1 VIKKFH
7 KIPLFVICLLA
18 LGLNSCKEKKKHS
31 LSVIKID
38 YYADHLGLGDYN
50 DCEMKFFDENGKVI
64 FDLTP
69 QLKYRGN
76 SSFQYAKKSF
86 TLKLDEP
93 KSFAGMDKN
102 IYWKLN
108 ADYIDKTFMRNKI
121 SYELFRSFSEG
132 NYAPK
137 VDYVVLYENENYKG
151 IYSIV
156 EGVDEYRLGLDLKD
170 PKAVLFKEPPLHF
183 PPNEHAKRYKNFAHY
198 SEVDVRY
205 ANYSQKAKK
214 KLIKRSYYNQRYPD
228 ISDSNKKNDI
238 HKLTEFIHNSS
249 DEDFKN
255 KIFTEYFSI
264 ENIIDWHLLLLI
276 TNNGDG
282 IKKNNYI
289 FKRDS
294 SSPYLYCPWD
304 FDHSFGREGDGE
316 PITEDICDVESHKLF
331 ERLVELNPD
340 GYIEK
345 LPKKFMKLYESGI
358 LSVENIHA
366 MIDKNAEKLRPEI
379 KANEALWPLN
389 EVGYFKGSDF
399 EKEVQ
404 LMKDWIEK
412 RIQKLRVSFAET
424 VGSFNCFGPAIEPVP
439 LAPQMVIHKPI
450 GSAIQVPDY

>member
-1 VIKKFH
+1 MIKKFH

-18 LGLNSCKEKKKHS
+18 LRLNSCKEKKKHS

-38 YYADHLGLGDYN
+38 YYADHRGLGDYN

-69 QLKYRGN
+69 QLKYRGI
-76 SSFQYAKKSF
+76 SSFQYAQKSF

-170 PKAVLFKEPPLHF
+170 PKAVLFKEPPLHL

-264 ENIIDWHLLLLI
+264 ENITDWHLLLLI

-366 MIDKNAEKLRPEI
+366 MIHKNAEKLRPEI

-389 EVGYFKGSDF
+389 KVGYFKGSDF